1 MGETEGF
8 IKDFADAKTDRI
20 PGVHGIGARVGD
32 VLAEAAL
39 ALFFKASAEDL
50 GRAPHAHPS
59 LSEILKEAALA
70 AWERPIHL

>member
-1 MGETEGF
+1 EDKHTVRSACVQHGF
-8 IKDFADAKTDRI
+8 LSLK
-20 PGVHGIGARVGD
+20 
-32 VLAEAAL
+32 AAL
-39 ALFFKASAEDL
+39 AIFFKASAEDL